1 VASNPP
7 DASYGASKAAA
18 WSLTNGIR
26 TELAHQATLVVAIHA
41 SFIDTDTVAGIDSAT
56 A

>member
-1 VASNPP
+1 MASNPL

-26 TELAHQATLVVAIHA
+26 TELAHQATLP
-41 SFIDTDTVAGIDSAT
+41 
-56 A
+56 